1 MKAEWFQVSEVFSEE
16 LPWKQRNGEQLF
28 GLPGCLRDEVLL
40 TTRLYKGCSVLSI
53 CRNTGSPKPITFDGM
68 ELQMLLF

>member
-1 MKAEWFQVSEVFSEE
+1 MFSEE

-28 GLPGCLRDEVLL
+28 GLPGCLRAEVL
-40 TTRLYKGCSVLSI
+40 
-53 CRNTGSPKPITFDGM
+53 PIFLRVVVYYPFVGIPEALNQSLFYGM